1 MPITTEGAWDAFH
14 TQLEHFILKHT
25 RDQVIAEDILQDT
38 FLKMHAHIDT
48 LKDEKKLQ
56 SWLYQIARHT
66 IYDYYRSQVHPLTL
80 PEKFDL
86 PEEPTLED
94 VEQTLLPA
102 LKEMVDHLPEPYRE
116 AIILT
121 EYNGLTQKELAARLN
136 LSLSGAKSRV
146 QRARARLKQ
155 MLLECCHFEFDR
167 RGKIIN
173 YYPRDDCCLTC
184 CQIDNY
190 REKEAV

>member
-1 MPITTEGAWDAFH
+1 MPITTERAWDNFH
-14 TQLEHFILKHT
+14 TQIEHFILKHT
-25 RDQVIAEDILQDT
+25 RDVATAEDILQDT
-38 FLKMHAHIDT
+38 FLKMHTHIDT

-66 IYDYYRSQVHPLTL
+66 IYDYYRYQTHPLTL
-80 PEKFDL
+80 PEGFDL

-102 LKEMVDHLPEPYRE
+102 IKEMVDHLPEPYRE

-121 EYNGLTQKELAARLN
+121 EYDGLTQKELAARLN

-146 QRARARLKQ
+146 QRGRAKLKQ

-167 RGKIIN
+167 RGKIID
-173 YYPRDDCCLTC
+173 YYPRNDCCFTC

-190 REKEAV
+190 QEKEAV